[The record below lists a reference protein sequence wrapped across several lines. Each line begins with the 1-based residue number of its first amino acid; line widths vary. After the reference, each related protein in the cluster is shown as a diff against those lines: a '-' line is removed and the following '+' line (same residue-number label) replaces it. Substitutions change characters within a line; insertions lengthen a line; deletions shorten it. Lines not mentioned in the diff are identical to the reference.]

1 LPHDL
6 HSPDPRTLPAR
17 PAFAAQALEG
27 LYRAP
32 EYRAAEPMQAAAPIA
47 DLFDDEG
54 NRISQLL
61 FGEAFDVL
69 DRDRDGDRVWGQ
81 CRRDGLVGWTA
92 AVALSEAGGTP
103 SHRVASVG
111 GALPFNALVDPTRDA
126 VGDCALAPLGD
137 FEPDLADVAER
148 LLGTPHALGARSDR
162 ETDCAGLVQTC
173 LIACGRAAPRWSDG
187 QAEIGSA
194 VSLAE
199 LRRGDLVVWP
209 HPVSGPGW
217 SGHSAV
223 IVAQGALIHASG
235 RAGSVVIEALA
246 DVDAR
251 QRSEGFG
258 PALYRRIA

>member
-1 LPHDL
+1 MPHDL

-17 PAFAAQALEG
+17 PTFAAQALEG

-32 EYRAAEPMQAAAPIA
+32 EYRAAEPMQAAAPVA

-69 DRDRDGDRVWGQ
+69 DRDGDRVWGQ
-81 CRRDGLVGWTA
+81 CRRDGVVGWTA
-92 AVALSEAGGTP
+92 ADALIDAAGTP

-111 GALPFNALVDPTRDA
+111 GALPFNALVDATQGL
-126 VGDCALAPLGD
+126 VGDAALAPLGD
-137 FEPDLADVAER
+137 FEPGLADVAEG

-187 QAEIGSA
+187 QAEIGRA
-194 VSLAE
+194 VGLPE
-199 LRRGDLVVWP
+199 LRRGDLAIWP
-209 HPVSGPGW
+209 HPIGGPGW

-223 IVAQGALIHASG
+223 IVAPGALIHASG
-235 RAGSVVIEALA
+235 RAGSVVIEALS
-246 DVDAR
+246 DVDER
-251 QRSEGFG
+251 QRAEGFDA
-258 PALYRRIA
+258 PVFRRL